1 MKIIPVE
8 TEKDLMNFIKF
19 PWKVYKE
26 DKYWVPPLISE
37 IKTILDENK
46 NPFWKHSEKQIF
58 LAVGNNE
65 NEVLGRIA
73 GVIDRNFV
81 RFQNEKTGFFSFFE
95 CINNYEV
102 AENLFSAVEE
112 WLLKKGIK
120 KMLGP
125 TSPSTN
131 DEMGFLLEGYNS
143 SPVLMMPYNPEYYI
157 KFAEKYGLKKARD
170 LYAYFMD
177 EKSAPRERL
186 EKITKIVRQKIPDLV
201 VREVDLKRYKSEI
214 KFIYEIYNN
223 AWEKNW
229 GFVPWTEEEFYAQC
243 ERLKSLI
250 VPELVLLA
258 FIKDKP
264 VGMLIAVPDYNFVL
278 KELNGKL
285 GPVEIIKFLCLKHKI
300 KMVRVMVM
308 GVVKEYRKHGIE
320 AVMYKK
326 VIENGV
332 KLGYIK
338 AELSWIIEDNIM
350 MCRAAEMLG
359 GRIYKKYRVYE
370 KEL

>member
-8 TEKDLMNFIKF
+8 TKQDLTNFIKF
-19 PWKVYKE
+19 PWKVYE
-26 DKYWVPPLISE
+26 NDNYWVPPLISE
-37 IKTILDENK
+37 MKTILDENK
-46 NPFWKHSEKQIF
+46 NPFWKHSEKQLF
-58 LAVGNNE
+58 LAVGNNGSKI
-65 NEVLGRIA
+65 LGRIA
-73 GVIDRNFV
+73 GVIDRNFI

-95 CINNYEV
+95 CINDFEI
-102 AENLFSAVEE
+102 AESLFEKVEE
-112 WLLKKGIK
+112 WLIKKGMK

-125 TSPSTN
+125 TAPSTN
-131 DEMGFLLEGYNS
+131 DEMGFLFEGFDS
-143 SPVLMMPYNPEYYI
+143 SPVLMMPYNPRYYVE
-157 KFAEKYGLKKARD
+157 FAEKYGLKKAKD

-186 EKITKIVRQKIPDLV
+186 ERLTRVVCEKNPDLV
-201 VREVDLKRYKSEI
+201 VRPVDLKRYETEVKHI
-214 KFIYEIYNN
+214 REIYNN

-278 KELNGKL
+278 KRLNGKL
-285 GPVEIIKFLCLKHKI
+285 GPVEIIKFLFLRKKI
-300 KMVRVMVM
+300 DMVRVMIM
-308 GVVKEYRKHGIE
+308 GVIKEYRNRGIE

-332 KLGYIK
+332 KLGYK
-338 AELSWIIEDNIM
+338 KGEFSWILEDNIM

-359 GRIYKKYRVYE
+359 GRVYKKYRVYE